1 MPKLYQTATG
11 LAFRIPIDRNFR
23 FSYLL
28 LLFLLPQLQQAQ
40 TINGKPTNSYMNC
53 IKQEGTS
60 YRNSCLGNGLNDN
73 HQSAATS
80 YITNLCDEAVDV
92 YYHFDGEWIDSKDNP
107 ITPGKHQKNRVANN
121 VKPGKRV
128 RIYFCETRKN
138 SGHIVIDKVVPAG
151 QSSSFSSSVSGS
163 SSGSGSFG
171 SGSSGSNSSASSS
184 NSSSSSG
191 STNEESDPIGTM
203 TNSIMQKSSGSTSSS
218 SYNRGSSSSN
228 RSSSQSQSSGNSR
241 LDRERRIQQQHQEH
255 VEASRRNS
263 AANSQQST
271 ANKRQSA
278 AQAEQQRRAAE
289 AARKQAEY
297 ERQKR
302 KAAEEARKRQEYA
315 QWKNQQNQKNAQAAA
330 AAAATTV
337 TLLAVLGR
345 EIYKN
350 MGVVDFDQVYR
361 DKPSF
366 FASTEYG
373 YSFLLHPIYFNSE
386 VYDGVR
392 TSNNTDY
399 DFAWPLNF
407 DFKAKIGF
415 ESPYFGAYG
424 FGGMGIGTSLLFH
437 SFNFPSYQYG
447 GQVHAGIPN
456 AKFLFAYEAGGRA
469 LTNDYWLLVEESGSG
484 FTDLTYGNIKYGARF
499 SWGSFTRSH
508 LSLGVIYEN
517 VAGANDDIKV
527 QRINVE
533 GLDYTKTYYIPGYFI
548 EYKKDHSFNFFLH
561 FYPNYPFSGE
571 VNYGYRGGED
581 YDDGSIYLYVGFL
594 RSLDFYK

>member
-1 MPKLYQTATG
+1 
-11 LAFRIPIDRNFR
+11 
-23 FSYLL
+23 
-28 LLFLLPQLQQAQ
+28 
-40 TINGKPTNSYMNC
+40 MNC

-60 YRNSCLGNGLNDN
+60 YRNSCLGNGLNN
-73 HQSAATS
+73 NSQSAATS
-80 YITNLCDEAVDV
+80 YITNLCDEPVDV
-92 YYHFDGEWIDSKDNP
+92 YYHFEGEWIDSKDNP
-107 ITPGKHQKNRVANN
+107 ISPGKHQKNRVANN
-121 VKPGKRV
+121 IKPGKRV

-151 QSSSFSSSVSGS
+151 QSSSFSSSGSGS
-163 SSGSGSFG
+163 SGSSGSFG
-171 SGSSGSNSSASSS
+171 SGTNSSGASS

-191 STNEESDPIGTM
+191 SSANSNSDSDPIATM
-203 TNSIMQKSSGSTSSS
+203 TNSIMQKSGGSTSSG
-218 SYNRGSSSSN
+218 SYNSGSSSSR
-228 RSSSQSQSSGNSR
+228 RSSSQNQSQSSGNSR
-241 LDRERRIQQQHQEH
+241 LDRERRIQQQHKEH

-263 AANSQQST
+263 AAAQQRT
-271 ANKRQSA
+271 ANKRQST
-278 AQAEQQRRAAE
+278 AQAEQQRKAAE

-366 FASTEYG
+366 YASTEYG

-415 ESPYFGAYG
+415 ESPYFGGYG

-484 FTDLTYGNIKYGARF
+484 FTDLAYGNIKYGARF

-517 VAGANDDIKV
+517 VAGANEDIKV

-533 GLDYTKTYYIPGYFI
+533 GLDQTKTYFIPGYFL

-571 VNYGYRGGED
+571 VNYGFRGGED